1 MSQQVFYR
9 KWRPQNLEEVV
20 GQDPVTRT
28 LANAV
33 KTGRVA
39 HAYLFCGPRGTGKTS
54 TGRILAKAV
63 NCLSEEGEK
72 PCNACDMCRA
82 INEGQALDLVEIDG
96 ASNRAIDEI
105 RDLREKINFA
115 PNIARY
121 KVYIIDEVHMLTEP
135 AFNALLK
142 TLEEPPPHA
151 IFVLA
156 TTEAHKVPLTIMSRC
171 QRFDFR
177 RLTQKDVV
185 SKLQEICEEEGIHTE
200 PQALA
205 LIAKAATGSLRD
217 AENLL
222 EQLLLNYGAD
232 FGMEQVAEKLGLS
245 SDERIYLLA
254 EHILNKNISAGLATI
269 NSVSDDGIDL
279 RQFNQGLVEYL
290 RGLLVVKAGAASTV
304 DFPDEVVSDMK
315 QLVADVAI
323 TELSEA
329 VKLFAQVDFRTD
341 PQSTLSLALA
351 LVDCALTGA
360 GKPEMIVSGE
370 KAAAAQEVDVKHPR
384 AKKTAPPPEA
394 VETKEAVPEASEEKK
409 KATQAEAEKGDVPE
423 QEEAEEPPVEDAVQ
437 AETSEEEREEKESEG
452 TAEVGKEGGSKGIE
466 QIRNRWSE
474 FVNSCRGVGSSGNL
488 DALLRKSC
496 EALELE
502 GNTIILGF
510 YAEFHKDKV
519 ENPKYRHLVEK
530 QLHEVFGVPYQVRC
544 VLIPKKK
551 DNKTQQSKNPVVEAA
566 KKMGARIIEE
576 E

>member
-20 GQDPVTRT
+20 GQEPVTRT

-96 ASNRAIDEI
+96 ASNRGIDEI

-245 SDERIYLLA
+245 SD
-254 EHILNKNISAGLATI
+254 
-269 NSVSDDGIDL
+269 D
-279 RQFNQGLVEYL
+279 NQGLVEYL
-290 RGLLVVKAGAASTV
+290 RGLLIVKAGAAGTV

-315 QLVADVAI
+315 HLVADVSI

-341 PQSTLSLALA
+341 PQSTLSLELA

-502 GNTIILGF
+502 GNTIVLGF